1 MTFSFL
7 FENLVLQMRS
17 QTVRDSHFYG
27 KKCAKMYLIINWSQ
41 KRRDTGLASISLL
54 HSRFQCFVIYAT
66 QTAAYQTVP
75 SLGVPLSAP
84 GYGLLLKVFAS
95 TNGTGTPSGSIYL
108 AFQQMVYSNFFPK
121 YSVTNKELVKH
132 KNSQYQFYSRESL
145 LSIDD

>member
-1 MTFSFL
+1 M
-7 FENLVLQMRS
+7 
-17 QTVRDSHFYG
+17 
-27 KKCAKMYLIINWSQ
+27 
-41 KRRDTGLASISLL
+41 
-54 HSRFQCFVIYAT
+54 
-66 QTAAYQTVP
+66 P

-121 YSVTNKELVKH
+121 YSVTNKELVKQI
-132 KNSQYQFYSRESL
+132 NSQYRFYSRESL